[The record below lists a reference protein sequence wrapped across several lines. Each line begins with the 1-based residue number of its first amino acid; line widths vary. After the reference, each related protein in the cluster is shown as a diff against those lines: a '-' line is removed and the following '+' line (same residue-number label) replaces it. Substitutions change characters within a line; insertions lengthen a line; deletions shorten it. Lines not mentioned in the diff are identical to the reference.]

1 MDILIKLARFLV
13 YNNLA
18 LYSVIWTVIFFSIF
32 LSILYLLAHFK
43 DIETTRMYLMK
54 NMTKAFWWFLSSYFL
69 LLTFF
74 ILLINVA
81 EFKSLIS
88 VRMRD
93 LLFGTWNSICF
104 ASAYYTFI
112 RLMIDFVRHN
122 YSFLI
127 IRKDKSGAPKEYVE
141 IGLKLS
147 RGGASEMDR
156 EEIERFSS
164 LIESD
169 FPIAAENIKKH
180 FNN

>member
-18 LYSVIWTVIFFSIF
+18 VYSIIWTIIFFSIF
-32 LSILYLLAHFK
+32 LSVLYLLAHFK
-43 DIETTRMYLMK
+43 DIETARVYLVK
-54 NMTKAFWWFLSSYFL
+54 NLTKAFWWFLSSYFMI
-69 LLTFF
+69 LTCF

-81 EFKSLIS
+81 EFKSLLY

-122 YSFLI
+122 YSFI
-127 IRKDKSGAPKEYVE
+127 IIKKDRSPDYVE
-141 IGLKLS
+141 IGLRLS
-147 RGGASEMDR
+147 QGGASDR
-156 EEIERFSS
+156 DKEEIERFSS
-164 LIESD
+164 RIEHD
-169 FPIAAENIKKH
+169 FPLAADDIKKH
-180 FNN
+180 LNN